1 MSNVL
6 KDKHGNIFA
15 KIEERSNGHLVI
27 HDKHGN
33 VQGEYDPVRDVTKD
47 KKGNKVGT
55 GNLLATLV
63 SP

>member
-1 MSNVL
+1 MAQVL
-6 KDKHGNIFA
+6 KDRHGNIYA
-15 KIEERSNGHLVI
+15 RIEQRPNGMLVI

-33 VQGEYDPVRDVTKD
+33 IQGTYDPAHDVTKD
-47 KKGNKVGT
+47 KHGNKLGT